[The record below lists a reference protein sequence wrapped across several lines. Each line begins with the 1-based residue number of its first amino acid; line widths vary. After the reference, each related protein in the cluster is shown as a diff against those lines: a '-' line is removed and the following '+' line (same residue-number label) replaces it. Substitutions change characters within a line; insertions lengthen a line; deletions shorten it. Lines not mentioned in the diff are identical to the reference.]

1 MGLVYFS
8 HIFYSVCLFCIFY
21 VFSLVFFE
29 LSVPVQVISWKD
41 SSPKVPI
48 MCRVGRK
55 TLSTQYVL
63 RYYFDGYHTGI
74 YVILCVQVPVVKSEI
89 L

>member
-1 MGLVYFS
+1 MSMCLVHFS
-8 HIFYSVCLFCIFY
+8 HIFYSVCLFCVFD

-41 SSPKVPI
+41 LCPKLHI

-55 TLSTQYVL
+55 TLSTQYISG
-63 RYYFDGYHTGI
+63 YYFDGYHIGI
-74 YVILCVQVPVVKSEI
+74 FVILCAGFCNEM
-89 L
+89 